1 MADMKQIFTYP
12 NNLSS
17 DYIDPDYYGNSTS
30 GLVKRVDELL
40 DGTYRSWSNLDPVS
54 DLSTTN
60 SEAMQDMSKFIN
72 YLEAKKADANLTF
85 YDYWYNPIVTGT
97 LTLIGGSAVSSV
109 DYTAPPSTE
118 ETIFT
123 TSSAHSFNDS
133 DLLILS
139 NFDGQMAQYNGD
151 TFYVKVLTSTT
162 LQLATDS
169 ALTNLLIV
177 GANERGTFDSA
188 GWHVVDTTPVV
199 GGWGKIPDQSPIVD
213 LTNFVPDAGYN
224 VIQSVSDG
232 AGIQFHT
239 IEKNGTG
246 LIGNTYYLKN
256 DGGFTY
262 KMYTDVGLT
271 SPVLGSSVS
280 GLTNYKIKAQITA
293 SSGSISLPNQAF
305 SADYPY
311 MSIDTENALDTAE
324 YYYKLPNTQKTFTGT
339 GFTNQN
345 STFEFTPINGNTREY
360 INANAMP
367 STAFPGA
374 TSGVQVEYQTY
385 QSDFLTDWS
394 IFNQYNFMDFSND
407 KPRMHFFHPVIED
420 VINSPTL
427 RYQWSVISNT
437 GSRWRQYD
445 DEAWHNLKIFDGFK
459 FDNITYEYDGLT
471 PDDAE
476 IVYTQ
481 QGYPVLDPKT
491 ETLTF
496 NSSTGT
502 SAGSFLTKDTNTW
515 QQWDYLF
522 PAPSNPSGPSF
533 YPKSGAPNMNVVIW
547 KPGTNLD
554 DYRMSFDDYG
564 VLNLHSKDGS
574 NNWTVPE
581 YAEATCTDPQ
591 ACTSWS
597 FTGHGTGA
605 PAFVVTLGV
614 YQDVINAPYTFR
626 LWTKSAPN
634 TSTSTPLNYQAFN
647 ALWGTSYDANSS
659 IDVQISPMPHALGN
673 GVTTSTQSYGQ
684 YYLTASAYSDPN
696 NLEDPNYTDR
706 IPWGYSSAASQS
718 GPTYWHGITKFV
730 NTITQNNGYWPTLFA
745 HINEVEISP
754 LVTGDINATII
765 PGNAQVATQG
775 DLAVDSS
782 FPYPFEMSAI
792 DITLP
797 GNEAY
802 TYLDTNGDTQPGAV
816 IDTIRYWKAGAT
828 APTLTTTTGETAP
841 DVTVGVNSSGYLNTI
856 TLGSNKGR
864 FQTGDDILFQIDSEA
879 DTYFP
884 PSQTIAEQ
892 QDNWDT
898 NDEWAS
904 AGFDTRKEWPHH
916 VTPASAEINYNS
928 PTITNNSQSGIKYT
942 RSVGHTKWT
951 LDVTYP
957 PMDADDFKKFHAIA
971 QAAQGQS
978 IPFYFVL
985 QNKDGVSILWKEWSN
1000 LVNGQ
1005 PRFRNSYDAGSTT
1018 VLLEGFDS
1026 DASNVFLQGEVFV
1039 DGANENGALHTCL
1052 NDVNSNI
1059 FGEAKIRLAY
1069 PLRNLS
1075 GAGQKLYKNPY
1086 HAIVTLSSDNF
1097 TYSVD
1102 QNGYYYISVQFDLDG
1117 WK

>member
-17 DYIDPDYYGNSTS
+17 DYIDPDYYGNATS

-40 DGTYRSWSNLDPVS
+40 DGTYKSWSNLDPVS

-72 YLEAKKADANLTF
+72 YLEAKKANENLTF

-109 DYTAPPSTE
+109 DYTAPPATE

-123 TSSAHSFNDS
+123 TSSAHSFNNS

-139 NFDGQMAQYNGD
+139 NFNGQMAQYNGD
-151 TFYVKVLTSTT
+151 TFYVKVLTTTT

-188 GWHVVDTTPVV
+188 GWHVIDTTPVV
-199 GGWGKIPDQSPIVD
+199 GGWGKNPNQSPIVD

-224 VIQSVSDG
+224 VIQSVADG
-232 AGIQFHT
+232 TGIQFHT

-246 LIGNTYYLKN
+246 LINNTYYLKN

-262 KMYTDVGLT
+262 KMYTDVNLT
-271 SPVLGSSVS
+271 TALDGSAVT
-280 GLTNYKIKAQITA
+280 GLTNYKIKAKITA
-293 SSGSISLPNQAF
+293 SAGKISRPSQAF

-311 MSIDTENALDTAE
+311 MALETENTLDNAE
-324 YYYKLPNTQKTFTGT
+324 YYYNLPNSQKLFTGT
-339 GFTNQN
+339 GYPNQL
-345 STFEFTPINGNTREY
+345 STFEFTPDNGNTREY

-374 TSGVQVEYQTY
+374 TSGVQVENQTY
-385 QSDFLTDWS
+385 QSNFLTDWS
-394 IFNQYNFMDFSND
+394 LFNQYNFMDFNSD
-407 KPRMHFFHPVIED
+407 KPRMHFYKSGSED

-427 RYQWSVISNT
+427 RYQWSVITDT

-459 FDNITYEYDGLT
+459 FDNIVLNADGLSPNEADIT
-471 PDDAE
+471 
-476 IVYTQ
+476 YTQ
-481 QGYPVLDPKT
+481 EGYPVLDPKT

-496 NSSTGT
+496 NNQSSVN
-502 SAGSFLTKDTNTW
+502 AGSYLTKNSNTW
-515 QQWDYLF
+515 QQWDYLA
-522 PAPSNPSGPSF
+522 PAPSNPSGVSY
-533 YPKSGAPNMNVVIW
+533 YPKSGAPFMNVVIW

-554 DYRMSFDDYG
+554 DYRMSWDDAG

-581 YAEATCTDPQ
+581 YAEATCTNPQ

-597 FTGHGTGA
+597 FTGHGVGA
-605 PAFVVTLGV
+605 PAFIVTLGLEEAT
-614 YQDVINAPYTFR
+614 QNATYTWR

-634 TSTSTPLNYQAFN
+634 TVTSTPLNYQAFN
-647 ALWGTSYDANSS
+647 ALWGTSYNANSS
-659 IDVQISPMPHALGN
+659 IDVQISPMPHDLGN
-673 GVTTSTQSYGQ
+673 GVTTSTQSYGV
-684 YYLTASAYSDPN
+684 YYDTAFPYYDAYHT
-696 NLEDPNYTDR
+696 EDPDYFDR
-706 IPWGYSSAASQS
+706 IPWSYSQAVPNFPQE
-718 GPTYWHGITKFV
+718 WHGITKIV
-730 NTITQNNGYWPTLFA
+730 NTLNIYGGWWPTLFA
-745 HINEVEISP
+745 HINNVEISP

-765 PGNAQVATQG
+765 PGNAQVATAG

-792 DITLP
+792 DIVLP

-802 TYLDTNGDTQPGAV
+802 TYKDTNGDTQPGAD
-816 IDTIRYWKAGAT
+816 IDTVRYWKAGAT
-828 APTLTTTTGETAP
+828 QPTLTTTTGETAP
-841 DVTVGVNSSGYLNTI
+841 DVTVAVNSSGYLSST

-864 FQTGDDILFQIDSEA
+864 FQTGDDILFQIDSQA
-879 DTYFP
+879 STYNP

-904 AGFDTRKEWPHH
+904 AAFSSAKEWPYH
-916 VTPASAEINYNS
+916 VTPSKAQINYNT
-928 PTITNNSQSGIKYT
+928 PTIVNNSQNGIKYT
-942 RSVGHTKWT
+942 RSSGFTKWT
-951 LDVTYP
+951 LDVEYP
-957 PMDADDFKKFHAIA
+957 PMSADDFRIFHAIA
-971 QAAQGQS
+971 QAAQGQA

-985 QNKDGVSILWKEWSN
+985 QNKDGVSILWKQWSE

-1005 PRFRNSYDAGSTT
+1005 PRFREKYDAGSTT

-1039 DGANENGALHTCL
+1039 DGSNENGNLHTCL

-1059 FGEAKIRLAY
+1059 FGEAKIRLAN
-1069 PLRNLS
+1069 PLRGTS
-1075 GAGQKLYKNPY
+1075 SAGQKLYKNPY
-1086 HAIVTLSSDNF
+1086 HAVVTLNSDDF
-1097 TYSVD
+1097 SYRVD
-1102 QNGYYYISVQFDLDG
+1102 TAGYYYVTVAFDLDG